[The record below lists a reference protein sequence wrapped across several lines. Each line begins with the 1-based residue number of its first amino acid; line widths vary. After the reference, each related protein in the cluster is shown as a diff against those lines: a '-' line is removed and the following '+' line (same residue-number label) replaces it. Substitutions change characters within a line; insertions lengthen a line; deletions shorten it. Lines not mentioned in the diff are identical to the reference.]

1 MDGVEGIRGSYES
14 CLFIRH
20 SPDMLKFVEETF
32 RLVGEHSTKN
42 FIQTLA

>member
-20 SPDMLKFVEETF
+20 SPDILKFVEET
-32 RLVGEHSTKN
+32 RQIVGEHLTEDL
-42 FIQTLA
+42 IQTLA